1 MRNRLRIGP
10 DDNSTVE
17 IGYLDETRANSNNVH
32 EVIHAGSNDQ
42 KFVVYED
49 GKMYA
54 EGAEF
59 HGAIYAT
66 GVQIGNMTIGDVETT
81 I

>member
-1 MRNRLRIGP
+1 LRNRLRIGS

-17 IGYLDETRANSNNVH
+17 IGYLDETRENSNNVH
-32 EVIHAGSNDQ
+32 EVIHAGDNNQ

-66 GVQIGNMTIGDVETT
+66 SGQIGNMTIGDVEAT